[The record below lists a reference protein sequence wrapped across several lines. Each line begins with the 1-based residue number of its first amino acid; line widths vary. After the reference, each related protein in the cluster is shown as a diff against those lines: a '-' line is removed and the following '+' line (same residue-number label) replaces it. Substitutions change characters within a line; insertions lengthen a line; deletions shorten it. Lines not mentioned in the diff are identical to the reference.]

1 LRHETKAMKDEQE
14 HQLEEDHNG
23 EVWYS
28 KTLDDKNMK
37 VQEINNEK
45 QVLEHKTREEQ
56 TQLEQKVKSI
66 QDDYEAKIREKDEL

>member
-1 LRHETKAMKDEQE
+1 MNLFLQ
-14 HQLEEDHNG
+14 HNG

-37 VQEINNEK
+37 VQEINNNK
-45 QVLEHKTREEQ
+45 QLLEHKTREEQ

-66 QDDYEAKIREKDEL
+66 QDDYKSKIDERDRTQ